1 MKTKYILLK
10 LILLGLTACVN
21 DDNAGTMEPAV
32 ELSAGSADFSKF
44 VSIGNSLT
52 AGFTDNALFIAG
64 QQNSFPNILSQQFA
78 LLGGGAFTQPL
89 MNDNFGGMSLGGTR
103 ILNPRLVTTG
113 GAPQPLESVIGPIM
127 PTTDL
132 LLNNPTGPFNNMGV
146 PGALSYHLLAPGYG
160 NLANFPAAANPYFIR
175 MTGATPDATMLELA
189 LAQAPT
195 FFSLWIGNNDV
206 LGYAVSGGSGSLPLT
221 DVPTFTGAYNAIVG
235 ALAGSGAK
243 GVVANIPDVTSIAFF
258 SAVPYNSLDPANPAY
273 AAQIA
278 ALNAAYAPLNGAF
291 DFLGVPERKVMFSET
306 EASAMVIHDESL
318 PNIAAQLNG
327 VLQAGGLDPLT
338 AGLLA
343 AQYGQSRQAN
353 ETDLFTLTS
362 SSVIATL
369 NETYFNQLVLL
380 GVPPATAGQL
390 AVNGLTYPMEDQHV
404 LLPSEQLEIKA
415 ATDAFNAVIAAA
427 AGQSGLGLVDA
438 NALLTELATSG
449 IASGD
454 FILTSDLVTGG
465 AFSLDGVHP
474 NPRGYALIANEFLK
488 AIDEAYGSTFSESG
502 NLVNIG
508 NYPTNFSPL
517 LQ

>member
-1 MKTKYILLK
+1 MKIKYIWLLF
-10 LILLGLTACVN
+10 IVFGLTACVN
-21 DDNAGTMEPAV
+21 DDNSMTMEPAV
-32 ELSAGSADFSKF
+32 ELTAGSADFSKF
-44 VSIGNSLT
+44 VAVGNSLT

-64 QQNSFPNILSQQFA
+64 QNNSFPNILAQQFG
-78 LLGGGAFTQPL
+78 LLGGGAFAQPL

-113 GAPQPLESVIGPIM
+113 GAPLPLESVIGPVM

-132 LLNNPTGPFNNMGV
+132 LVNNPTGPFNNMGV
-146 PGALSYHLLAPGYG
+146 PGARSLELLAPGYG

-175 MTGATPDATMLELA
+175 MTGATPDATVLEMA

-206 LGYAVSGGSGSLPLT
+206 LGYATSGGDGSSPLT

-243 GVVANIPDVTSIAFF
+243 GVVANIPDVTTIPFF
-258 SAVPYNSLDPANPAY
+258 TSVVHNELDPSDPAF
-273 AAQIA
+273 APQIP
-278 ALNAAYAPLNGAF
+278 ALNAAYAPLNAAF
-291 DFLGVPERKVMFSET
+291 DFLGVPERKVVFSDT

-318 PNIAAQLNG
+318 ANISAQLNA
-327 VLQAGGLDPLT
+327 VLQGGGLDPLT

-353 ETDLFTLTS
+353 ETDLFTLLS
-362 SSVIATL
+362 GSVIGTL
-369 NETYFNQLVLL
+369 NEPYFNQLLML
-380 GVPPATAGQL
+380 GVPAATAGQL

-404 LLPSEQLEIKA
+404 LLPSEQLEVKT
-415 ATDAFNAVIAAA
+415 ATDAFNSVIAAA

-438 NALLTELATSG
+438 NALLTELAAGG
-449 IASGD
+449 IASDD
-454 FILTSDLVTGG
+454 FILTSDLVLGG

-474 NPRGYALIANEFLK
+474 NSRGYALIANEFLK
-488 AIDEAYGSTFSESG
+488 AIDAAYGSTFSESG
-502 NLVNIG
+502 NLVDIG
-508 NYPTNFSPL
+508 DYPTNFSPL